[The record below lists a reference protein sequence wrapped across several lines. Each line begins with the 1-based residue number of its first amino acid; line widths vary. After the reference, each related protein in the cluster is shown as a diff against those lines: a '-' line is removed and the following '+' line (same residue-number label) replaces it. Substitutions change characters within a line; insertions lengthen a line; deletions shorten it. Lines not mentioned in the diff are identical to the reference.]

1 MEPWSIHGVLNKEKF
16 GKNIEENIFQK
27 LVQGHYLYLVYCK
40 QDNQCIFF
48 SKKDIFKDYQK
59 SAKNLT
65 SCLFLNPVY
74 FFWNYENQQGP
85 GASCQFN
92 S

>member
-1 MEPWSIHGVLNKEKF
+1 MEPWSIHGVLNKENF

-48 SKKDIFKDYQK
+48 FEKRYFQRLSKICQK
-59 SAKNLT
+59 SNFLFIFE
-65 SCLFLNPVY
+65 SSLLFL
-74 FFWNYENQQGP
+74 EL
-85 GASCQFN
+85 
-92 S
+92 